1 MPEAGSPG
9 GRRAVIRDILHYL
22 LEHPDAKD
30 TRDGILRWWIP
41 QRASEPDISAVQGAL
56 DDLVSKGWMSKRE
69 TMPDRVIYSM
79 NKDHL
84 EDIQASIE
92 TEQ

>member
-1 MPEAGSPG
+1 MPEAGSP

-41 QRASEPDISAVQGAL
+41 QRASEPDMSVVQDAL
-56 DDLVSKGWMSKRE
+56 DALVSKEWMSRRE
-69 TMPDRVIYSM
+69 TVPDRVIYSM

-84 EDIQASIE
+84 EDIRTSVE

>member
-9 GRRAVIRDILHYL
+9 GRQTVIRDILHYL

-30 TRDGILRWWIP
+30 TRDGILHWWIP
-41 QRASEPDISAVQGAL
+41 QRTSEPDIHLIQAAL
-56 DDLVSKGWMSKRE
+56 DALVSKGWISKRE
-69 TMPDRVIYSM
+69 TVPNRVIYSM

-84 EDIQASIE
+84 KEIQASIE

>member
-9 GRRAVIRDILHYL
+9 GRQAVIRDILHYL

-41 QRASEPDISAVQGAL
+41 QRASEPDMSVVQDAL
-56 DDLVSKGWMSKRE
+56 DALVSKEWMSRRE
-69 TMPDRVIYSM
+69 TVPDRVIYSM

-84 EDIQASIE
+84 EDIRTSVE

>member
-1 MPEAGSPG
+1 MPEVGSPG
-9 GRRAVIRDILHYL
+9 DRRAVIRDILHYL

-41 QRASEPDISAVQGAL
+41 QRASESDMSVVQDAL
-56 DDLVSKGWMSKRE
+56 DALVSKEWMSKRE
-69 TMPDRVIYSM
+69 TVPDRVIYSM

-84 EDIQASIE
+84 EEIQASIE

>member
-9 GRRAVIRDILHYL
+9 GRRTVTRDILHYL

-41 QRASEPDISAVQGAL
+41 QRTSEPDMAVVQGAL
-56 DDLVSKGWMSKRE
+56 DDLVSKGWIFKRQ
-69 TMPDRVIYSM
+69 TVPDRVIYSM

-84 EDIQASIE
+84 KEIQTSVDS
-92 TEQ
+92 EQ

>member
-9 GRRAVIRDILHYL
+9 RWAVIRDILHYL

-41 QRASEPDISAVQGAL
+41 QRASEPDMSVVQDAL
-56 DDLVSKGWMSKRE
+56 DALVSKEWMSRRE
-69 TMPDRVIYSM
+69 TVPDRVIYSM

-84 EDIQASIE
+84 EDIRTSVE